1 MCKQHLTLGC
11 REAGLP
17 IVSGTQFYQFTIV
30 GHHTEQLLQPAQLEL
45 SLRHGGLLRA
55 ERTQG
60 WMCLI
65 LGLSLS
71 SAITDGSLKSF
82 HFSDSPAQRSRPGSG
97 KGVKDGGY
105 TLQKVLPRIKRF
117 RCHWSHSMR
126 RGTTTSLIG
135 EKQRLREA

>member
-1 MCKQHLTLGC
+1 MPFHNFSLKILQQLDLCYCGIRKPHNSFDLSACSMCKQHLTLGC

-17 IVSGTQFYQFTIV
+17 IVSGAQFHQFTIV
-30 GHHTEQLLQPAQLEL
+30 GHHTEQLLQSAQLEL

-71 SAITDGSLKSF
+71 SAITDESLKSF
-82 HFSDSPAQRSRPGSG
+82 HFSDSPAQRSQGLALVR
-97 KGVKDGGY
+97 
-105 TLQKVLPRIKRF
+105 
-117 RCHWSHSMR
+117 
-126 RGTTTSLIG
+126 
-135 EKQRLREA
+135 A